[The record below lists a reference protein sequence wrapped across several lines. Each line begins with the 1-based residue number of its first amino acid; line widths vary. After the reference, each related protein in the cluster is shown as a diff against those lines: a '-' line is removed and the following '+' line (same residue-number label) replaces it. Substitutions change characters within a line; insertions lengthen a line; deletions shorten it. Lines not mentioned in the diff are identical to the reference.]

1 MPDDKEKLE
10 SLLKKAVAVSV
21 TGRSLSKSPQEKSP
35 APVEEQTEQSTR
47 PAEQGQSKSH
57 AAGA

>member
-21 TGRSLSKSPQEKSP
+21 TGQSLSKSPPEKAP
-35 APVEEQTEQSTR
+35 APAEGQKEQSTR
-47 PAEQGQSKSH
+47 PAEQHPKK
-57 AAGA
+57 